1 MEGNPMEG
9 AMRATLFFV
18 LAILP
23 VSALA
28 QVGTIPSTSPSENTV
43 NSINRSL
50 QQNQRFQQQQQQ
62 NQFEINQLR
71 SRQQE
76 IQTMPTMTGPNV
88 NYGCAP
94 GTVCR

>member
-1 MEGNPMEG
+1 
-9 AMRATLFFV
+9 MRVVTTTL
-18 LAILP
+18 
-23 VSALA
+23 ALIAVPFAAVA
-28 QVGTIPSTSPSENTV
+28 QVGTLPSTAPSENTG

-88 NYGCAP
+88 NYGCSP